1 MTSNGTPQLLIS
13 QAGGTYIPLS
23 YIETA
28 LDRQNSED
36 PLTTANKHLSEI
48 SSDQGSK
55 QESISIS
62 MSVEETRE
70 SDLGVART
78 EEEQKDNV
86 ANEKQK
92 KKQSVLTEGETSND
106 DLPKQFSRQ
115 NSSSSSGGMPKSK
128 RSRGSLSQ
136 PVTPTSSIVMQN
148 YQLIACPVV
157 GHVQRGNPTSSTE
170 VVGDFHSRIDLLEG
184 GQRPNIVALC
194 TLDGKYDNDFNLFN
208 KIIQLIGRLY

>member
-28 LDRQNSED
+28 PDRRNSED

-78 EEEQKDNV
+78 EEQQKDNV

-92 KKQSVLTEGETSND
+92 KKQSVSND

-128 RSRGSLSQ
+128 HSRGSLSQ

-157 GHVQRGNPTSSTE
+157 GHVQRSNPTSSTE
-170 VVGDFHSRIDLLEG
+170 VVGDFHSQIDLLEG

-194 TLDGKYDNDFNLFN
+194 TLDGRYTMTLT
-208 KIIQLIGRLY
+208 LIR

>member
-23 YIETA
+23 YIEIA
-28 LDRQNSED
+28 PDRRNSED

-55 QESISIS
+55 QESINIS

-70 SDLGVART
+70 SDVGIT
-78 EEEQKDNV
+78 TMEEEQKDNV

-92 KKQSVLTEGETSND
+92 KQKSVLTEGETGND
-106 DLPKQFSRQ
+106 DLRKQFSRQ
-115 NSSSSSGGMPKSK
+115 SSSSSSGGIPKHR

-136 PVTPTSSIVMQN
+136 PVTPTSLIVMQN
-148 YQLIACPVV
+148 YQLIVCPVV
-157 GHVQRGNPTSSTE
+157 GYVQRGNPTSSTE
-170 VVGDFHSRIDLLEG
+170 VVGDLHSRIDLLEG

-194 TLDGKYDNDFNLFN
+194 TLDGKYDNYFNFS
-208 KIIQLIGRLY
+208 KIIQLIS